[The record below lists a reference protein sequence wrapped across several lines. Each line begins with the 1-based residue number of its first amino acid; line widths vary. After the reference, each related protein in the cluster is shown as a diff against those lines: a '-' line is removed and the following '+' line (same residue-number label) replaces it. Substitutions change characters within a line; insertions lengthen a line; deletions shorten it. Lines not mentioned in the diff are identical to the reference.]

1 MWKVAS
7 LFGLLCSLS
16 VCVALVAPSWDQS
29 VVARH
34 GINTNPLSP
43 ITSIEEMDAANLRGM
58 KYNDTQPPVTN
69 PQEFRGKRIAIVA
82 SHCFEDLQ
90 LYFPL
95 IYFKNR
101 GAEVSVV
108 APDWVGNRVA
118 ACEFVVPS
126 AFSKVDLKVSSALN
140 TVLFDA
146 VIVPGV
152 IWSSTVMRNDA
163 QIVELLNK
171 HKYKSVL
178 GFICTGAAL
187 SIETN
192 LASSLNS
199 LTGSAAIKTDLL
211 NAGAVYKDVPV
222 VKHAKEKIVFGR
234 DSSGTGT
241 LQFTEAVAE
250 VILLN

>member
-1 MWKVAS
+1 MLKVAS
-7 LFGLLCSLS
+7 LFGLLCSFS
-16 VCVALVAPSWDQS
+16 VCLALVAPSSDQS
-29 VVARH
+29 VMARH
-34 GINTNPLSP
+34 GFNTNPLPP
-43 ITSIEEMDAANLRGM
+43 ITYIEEMDAANSRGM
-58 KYNDTQPPVTN
+58 KYNDTQPVVTN

-95 IYFKNR
+95 IYFKSR
-101 GAEVSVV
+101 
-108 APDWVGNRVA
+108 VGDRVA

-140 TVLFDA
+140 TALFDA
-146 VIVPGV
+146 VIVPGG

-163 QIVELLNK
+163 QIVKLLNK

-187 SIETN
+187 SIETK
-192 LASSLNS
+192 LASSLSS

-241 LQFTEAVAE
+241 LQFAEAVAE
-250 VILLN
+250 AILLN